1 MSTQIRFRLSGEEE
15 QAFLQ
20 AAKRAGLSPDA
31 YARTRALTPIN
42 PEEAMPMALMQ
53 RLATMEVMLNQLAK
67 PPAIPGTK
75 VSGLEAADLLLAI
88 RDECVRGVNGFLR
101 ILEGETLD
109 SPMSRRETPDKPN

>member
-15 QAFLQ
+15 QTFLQ

-53 RLATMEVMLNQLAK
+53 RLATMEVMLNQLA
-67 PPAIPGTK
+67 
-75 VSGLEAADLLLAI
+75 
-88 RDECVRGVNGFLR
+88 
-101 ILEGETLD
+101 
-109 SPMSRRETPDKPN
+109 